1 MKKPVNAA
9 AEYIVIN
16 TSDVKTYL
24 NDEQKQQLVE
34 ICTVIGQQR
43 ESAGIEPLRG
53 IFVDEHN
60 ELFEYVYYY
69 MVGKQVLAQRK
80 GKKTK
85 GTKGTNE
92 TKTDIVDSKSVDSKP
107 EPVAKPQYT
116 SPFRKTKQEK

>member
-1 MKKPVNAA
+1 MKKPVNTA

-85 GTKGTNE
+85 GTKEN
-92 TKTDIVDSKSVDSKP
+92 KTDLVDSNSIVSKP